1 MNVEEIIA
9 QVHRCGAD
17 LTVIDGRLKAA
28 PPGVLP
34 PELKAA
40 IRERAAEIK
49 ALLNAGDGRHEPPRK
64 ETAMLP
70 LLLAVIADAIVRAPR
85 SPFLDDLAIARAAR
99 CFVEAER
106 TIRDA
111 PETLRAE
118 ATSVAADAMNGV
130 ADAIRQARYQTAYE
144 LLDSLTTRMGGLR
157 VH

>member
-118 ATSVAADAMNGV
+118 ATRRAIKPLMNCS
-130 ADAIRQARYQTAYE
+130 IR
-144 LLDSLTTRMGGLR
+144 LR
-157 VH
+157 RGWAG